1 MAILYGKSTFQN
13 VPVGVFGRWVH
24 AVVKE
29 EVEDVC
35 RAALMHEFVRDLLN
49 GYDTLYIL
57 TSPKRGYVDSA
68 KVC

>member
-1 MAILYGKSTFQN
+1 MNSI
-13 VPVGVFGRWVH
+13 WVH

-35 RAALMHEFVRDLLN
+35 RAALIHEFVRDLLN

-57 TSPKRGYVDSA
+57 TSAKQGYVDSA